1 MKRGALL
8 FAVLILAGISAK
20 PASAQFAI
28 APQVAW
34 GSQTDLGVG
43 GRIIAGLSGTPVL
56 RIEGI
61 VSFDWFLDCENCSY
75 FEVTPAVALGFSI
88 IGLGAYGAAGLNAA
102 RITGDSGSNIESN
115 TDLGFALMIGVRTP
129 FGIFGELRN
138 TAGGADQRVI
148 TVGFRLGG

>member
-1 MKRGALL
+1 MRRGALL
-8 FAVLILAGISAK
+8 FALMVGLVAAR
-20 PASAQFAI
+20 PVSAQFAI

-34 GSQTDLGVG
+34 GSDTDLAVG
-43 GRIIAGLSGTPVL
+43 GRVIAGLTGTPVL
-56 RIEGI
+56 RIEGL
-61 VSFDWFLDCENCSY
+61 VSFDWFLDCENCNY
-75 FEVTPAVALGFSI
+75 FEVTPAVALGLSV
-88 IGLGAYGAAGLNAA
+88 IGLGAYGAAGLNVA
-102 RITGDSGSNIESN
+102 RISGDSGSNIESN